1 MKFNEAVK
9 QRAYF
14 PLVQMLIDSLFGS
27 MEELRLLHE
36 ERKVLQPEN
45 ASQSPQPETEELAD
59 SKIGIDDEEDGDQD
73 VAADTEDEEPHQ
85 GRSLRRAN
93 DRAVQRKK
101 RQEEERERK
110 AKAMAEKAKK
120 PTKQAKQFE
129 KVLKKIEAVKVKI
142 RDYEEEILTIE
153 NDLREADCPRTRV
166 LGKDRF
172 WNRYYWMERNAM
184 PYAGLPTSS
193 TASAGYANGCIWVQ
207 GPDDI
212 ERKGFIELSEAEN
225 MQYRRAFHM
234 GVPERKMIEEG
245 STHVFTARQWG
256 YYDDPDQLDRLIGW
270 LDSKGVREIKL
281 RKELQVQR
289 EKITTHMLKRKE
301 YLSSYDEKKSESGE
315 PLARVSTRTK
325 TYIDLSGHRCLAWK
339 NLTAI
344 EELGHLHSEPKPP
357 SYKKKSG
364 KADKKA
370 VEEEGR
376 QTRATN
382 RGGRPLARQGTR
394 YEF

>member
-1 MKFNEAVK
+1 
-9 QRAYF
+9 
-14 PLVQMLIDSLFGS
+14 

-45 ASQSPQPETEELAD
+45 ASLSPQPEIEELAG
-59 SKIGIDDEEDGDQD
+59 SKIDVEDEDNGDQD
-73 VAADTEDEEPHQ
+73 VVADTEEEEPQ
-85 GRSLRRAN
+85 EGRSLRRAN
-93 DRAVQRKK
+93 DRALQRKK
-101 RQEEERERK
+101 RQEEEKERK
-110 AKAMAEKAKK
+110 TKAMAEKAKK
-120 PTKQAKQFE
+120 PTKQAKQFV
-129 KVLKKIEAVKVKI
+129 KLLKKIDAVKAKI
-142 RDYEEEILTIE
+142 REYEEEISTIE

-212 ERKGFIELSEAEN
+212 ERQGFIELSEAEN

-270 LDSKGVREIKL
+270 LDPRGVREIKL
-281 RKELQVQR
+281 RKELQAQR
-289 EKITTHMLKRKE
+289 EKITTHMIKRKE
-301 YLSSYDEKKSESGE
+301 YLSSHDDRKSDSGD
-315 PLARVSTRTK
+315 PLTRVSTRTK
-325 TYIDLSGHRCLAWK
+325 TYIDPSGHRCLAWK
-339 NLTAI
+339 NSIAI
-344 EELGHLHSEPKPP
+344 KELGHLHSEPKPP
-357 SYKKKSG
+357 SNKKKVG
-364 KADKKA
+364 KGAKKA

-376 QTRATN
+376 QTRTN
-382 RGGRPLARQGTR
+382 NRRGRPLTRQGTR